1 MTVPSQGRA
10 VPALSLMGRAIQ
22 RKTGLEPLI
31 NNLRAWFRLFWM
43 ISMAF
48 VGEVFMR
55 FSNVLAALINVKT
68 FLGAW
73 SLRFV

>member
-1 MTVPSQGRA
+1 MVMMQA
-10 VPALSLMGRAIQ
+10 VSDPRRAIQ

>member
-1 MTVPSQGRA
+1 
-10 VPALSLMGRAIQ
+10 
-22 RKTGLEPLI
+22 
-31 NNLRAWFRLFWM
+31 
-43 ISMAF
+43 MAF